1 MNRMTEH
8 NVDGVVFRTADRFSA
23 AGGVVHGFSTRYGGV
38 SQGVW
43 SSMNLG
49 LNRGDDP
56 AAVRENY
63 RRFFSALGASQERIV
78 MSSQVHESHIQ
89 AVTWEDGKQDLYDPV
104 PFQADGLVTDCPGVA
119 LVIFSADC
127 LPILFYDPVK
137 KVVAASHSGWRGTVA
152 EIGPKTVEKMVR
164 DYGCRRE
171 DILAG
176 IGPGISAC
184 HFETTGDVPAALR
197 AVLPG
202 EEGEACIQDHK
213 DGTYHVDL
221 KQASKALLERAG
233 LLSVHITVDPDCT
246 ACHGEKY
253 WSHRMVGAERGSLIA
268 VIQLT

>member
-1 MNRMTEH
+1 MNHMTEH
-8 NVDGVVFRTADRFSA
+8 NVDGVVFRTADRFLA

-43 SSMNLG
+43 ASLNLG

-56 AAVRENY
+56 AHVRENY
-63 RRFFSALGASQERIV
+63 RSFLTAVGASETHIV

-89 AVTWEDGKQDLYDPV
+89 AVTEADGKKDLYDPV
-104 PFQADGLVTDCPGVA
+104 PFRADGLITDRPWVG

-127 LPILFYDPVK
+127 LPVLLYDPVK
-137 KVVAASHSGWRGTVA
+137 RVIAAVHAGWRGTVA
-152 EIGPKTVEKMVR
+152 RIAPKAVEKMAA

-171 DILAG
+171 DILAA

-184 HFETTGDVPAALR
+184 HFETRADVPAAVR
-197 AVLPG
+197 AVLPPVQAK
-202 EEGEACIQDHK
+202 ACIQDHG

-221 KQASKALLERAG
+221 KGVNRALLLNAG
-233 LLSVHITVDPDCT
+233 LPEGNITVDPDCT
-246 ACHGEKY
+246 ACDTSKY
-253 WSHRMVGAERGSLIA
+253 WSHRMVGNERGSLAA